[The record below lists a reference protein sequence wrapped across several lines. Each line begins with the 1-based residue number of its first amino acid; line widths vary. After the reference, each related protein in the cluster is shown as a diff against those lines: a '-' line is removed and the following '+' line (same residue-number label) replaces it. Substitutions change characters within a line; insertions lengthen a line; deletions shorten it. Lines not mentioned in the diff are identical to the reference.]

1 MYSIEIKLIEH
12 ARDEMKDVS
21 QQAVRFELSSVE
33 GTT

>member
-12 ARDEMKDVS
+12 ARDEMEGVS
-21 QQAVRFELSSVE
+21 RQAVRFELSSVD